1 MSEIKVTKL
10 NIDEKQPK
18 EQSNQNFFVDTPS
31 IFLVLSHLVVPAIVI
46 GYL

>member
-18 EQSNQNFFVDTPS
+18 EQSKKPFFTYTPN
-31 IFLVLSHLVVPAIVI
+31 IFRLWSPLIVTAALI
-46 GYL
+46 RYL